1 MVIYIKENE
10 IITENFYTEETKEE
24 LISLGFQAVTVPN
37 VEEPS
42 QYTYNMFKFVNN
54 KWSLK

>member
-10 IITENFYTEETKEE
+10 IITELYYGQETKNNLE
-24 LISLGFQAVTVPN
+24 LLGFQAVTVPN
-37 VEEPS
+37 VDEPS
-42 QYTYNMFKFVNN
+42 QYKHNMFEFVNG